1 MARGPE
7 DLFEIALG
15 IEARVSL
22 DMERI
27 ESDPVYRQCLT
38 MESDSALALQ
48 AYIEHYVARDRFL
61 RDMPSTNG
69 PGQLTLKGWA
79 GPNASQSNNQEPTSG
94 ATGCA

>member
-7 DLFEIALG
+7 DLFEIALDV
-15 IEARVSL
+15 EARVSL

-27 ESDPVYRQCLT
+27 ESDPVYRQCIT
-38 MESDSALALQ
+38 IEPDSATALQ

-69 PGQLTLKGWA
+69 PGCFTLKGWA
-79 GPNASQSNNQEPTSG
+79 GPNVSQSSS
-94 ATGCA
+94 

>member
-7 DLFEIALG
+7 DLFEIALD

-27 ESDPVYRQCLT
+27 ESDPVYRQCIT
-38 MESDSALALQ
+38 IEPDSATALQ

-69 PGQLTLKGWA
+69 PGCFTLKGWA
-79 GPNASQSNNQEPTSG
+79 GPNVSQSSS
-94 ATGCA
+94 

>member
-7 DLFEIALG
+7 DLFEIALD

-27 ESDPVYRQCLT
+27 ESDPVYRQCIT
-38 MESDSALALQ
+38 IEPDPATALQ

-69 PGQLTLKGWA
+69 PGRFTLKGWA
-79 GPNASQSNNQEPTSG
+79 GPNASQSSS
-94 ATGCA
+94 

>member
-7 DLFEIALG
+7 DLFEIALD

-27 ESDPVYRQCLT
+27 ESDPVYRQCIT
-38 MESDSALALQ
+38 IEPDPATALQ
-48 AYIEHYVARDRFL
+48 AYIEYYVARDRFL

-69 PGQLTLKGWA
+69 PGCFTLKGWA
-79 GPNASQSNNQEPTSG
+79 GPNASQISS
-94 ATGCA
+94 